1 MIRVD
6 KPGPLP
12 ISRLDLMPDDLGFA
26 GGTLGTADNATTGA
40 FMGQTFIT
48 EEIRATPETAEA
60 EMQRL
65 LDSGIR
71 FIVTL
76 ADADTTVRLADM
88 GGLVFNAADRSDRLR
103 GADCRAN
110 VLHPAPSD
118 AMLTDALDGIIARK
132 FNQITALGKL
142 LDPLADK
149 LSLVTLLGLF
159 VSDGQIPLW
168 VLAIILV
175 KEVTMV
181 IGGGVALKRG
191 VVVYAL
197 PIGKVTTVVFVLSII
212 ARFLALTQIADT
224 LLWIS
229 VALSMV
235 ALIWYA
241 VDLMKKLG
249 IKADSTK

>member
-1 MIRVD
+1 MNLPNKLTMARVIMIPFFVIFMLTGWGGEAS
-6 KPGPLP
+6 KW
-12 ISRLDLMPDDLGFA
+12 ISLA
-26 GGTLGTADNATTGA
+26 I
-40 FMGQTFIT
+40 FIVASLT
-48 EEIRATPETAEA
+48 D
-60 EMQRL
+60 L
-65 LDSGIR
+65 LDG
-71 FIVTL
+71 
-76 ADADTTVRLADM
+76 
-88 GGLVFNAADRSDRLR
+88 
-103 GADCRAN
+103 
-110 VLHPAPSD
+110 H
-118 AMLTDALDGIIARK
+118 IARK
-132 FNQITALGKL
+132 HNLVTNFGKFM
-142 LDPLADK
+142 DPLADK

-181 IGGGVALKRG
+181 IGGGVALQRG

-197 PIGKVTTVVFVLSII
+197 RSGMVPSGVFVLSII

>member
-1 MIRVD
+1 MVYWDNRKRGIAVEHIKQDQIINIPNTLTVIRILL
-6 KPGPLP
+6 LP
-12 ISRLDLMPDDLGFA
+12 VVVWRFMVGDA
-26 GGTLGTADNATTGA
+26 TGA
-40 FMGQTFIT
+40 LI
-48 EEIRATPETAEA
+48 AY
-60 EMQRL
+60 
-65 LDSGIR
+65 
-71 FIVTL
+71 L
-76 ADADTTVRLADM
+76 A
-88 GGLVFNAADRSDRLR
+88 
-103 GADCRAN
+103 
-110 VLHPAPSD
+110 

-168 VLAIILV
+168 VLAIILL
-175 KEVTMV
+175 KEASMV

-191 VVVYAL
+191 IVVYAL
-197 PIGKVTTVVFVLSII
+197 PIGKVTTLVFVLSII
-212 ARFLALTQIADT
+212 ARFLSWTQIADT

>member
-1 MIRVD
+1 MEHIKQDQIINIPNALTVVRILLLPVVVWRFMIGD
-6 KPGPLP
+6 
-12 ISRLDLMPDDLGFA
+12 A
-26 GGTLGTADNATTGA
+26 TGA
-40 FMGQTFIT
+40 LI
-48 EEIRATPETAEA
+48 AY
-60 EMQRL
+60 
-65 LDSGIR
+65 
-71 FIVTL
+71 L
-76 ADADTTVRLADM
+76 A
-88 GGLVFNAADRSDRLR
+88 
-103 GADCRAN
+103 
-110 VLHPAPSD
+110 

-191 VVVYAL
+191 VVVCAV
-197 PIGKVTTVVFVLSII
+197 PSGKVTTVVFVLSII

-249 IKADSTK
+249 IKANSTK

>member
-1 MIRVD
+1 MVYWDNRKRGIAVEHIKQDQIINIPNTLTVIRILL
-6 KPGPLP
+6 LP
-12 ISRLDLMPDDLGFA
+12 VVVWRFMVGDA
-26 GGTLGTADNATTGA
+26 TGA
-40 FMGQTFIT
+40 LI
-48 EEIRATPETAEA
+48 AY
-60 EMQRL
+60 
-65 LDSGIR
+65 
-71 FIVTL
+71 L
-76 ADADTTVRLADM
+76 A
-88 GGLVFNAADRSDRLR
+88 
-103 GADCRAN
+103 
-110 VLHPAPSD
+110 

-191 VVVYAL
+191 IVVYAL

-212 ARFLALTQIADT
+212 ARFLSWTQIADT